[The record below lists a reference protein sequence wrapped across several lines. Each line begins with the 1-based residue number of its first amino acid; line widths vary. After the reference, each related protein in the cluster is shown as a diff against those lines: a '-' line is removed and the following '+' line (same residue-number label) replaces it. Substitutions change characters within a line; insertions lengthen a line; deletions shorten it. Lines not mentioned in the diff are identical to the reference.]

1 MSKNRHLADAD
12 QLKWASQSFGK
23 TVSEAPMRWHIKRC
37 GYAFYKSRSKQSL
50 TTANTRRSV
59 EWSKSHLIWNLSQWE
74 KVLWTNEPIFKVSYW
89 YVGRKVFIKK
99 DKANDP
105 SFYNHV
111 VCHPS
116 SVMMWLSIAAN
127 GDFILHFCRDMINA
141 QDYMHL
147 LNMNLQPSVL
157 RLFGRKRYLFQHNN
171 RRPHTAKITQT
182 YLKSNVSKV
191 KRI

>member
-1 MSKNRHLADAD
+1 MH
-12 QLKWASQSFGK
+12 WY
-23 TVSEAPMRWHIKRC
+23 IIRC
-37 GYAFYKSRSKQSL
+37 GYAFDKSRSKQIL
-50 TTANTRRSV
+50 TTANKCRCV
-59 EWSKSHLIWNLSQWE
+59 AWAKSHLTRYFSQQERVSWTDKTIFSGFIWKYWP
-74 KVLWTNEPIFKVSYW
+74 KVI
-89 YVGRKVFIKK
+89 RKK

-157 RLFGRKRYLFQHNN
+157 RLYGRKRYLFQHNN
-171 RRPHTAKITQT
+171 RRPRTAKITQT
-182 YLKSNVSKV
+182 YLKSNVSKG